1 MNMHETN
8 SFLSVQLSELFKQ
21 SWVVSIVFIFGAA
34 EFKERWFQRLKSE
47 PWRTINKLSKL
58 HLRTY
63 SCCFRRWLVT
73 RCYVPQMTSSAC
85 RVEMRISTNVV
96 IAFSYFAETKS
107 FSCSWLNV
115 IMILPLTPTRLPM
128 KENNKQETKTRTHEN
143 NIFQLLQPC
152 A

>member
-8 SFLSVQLSELFKQ
+8 SFLSVQLSELFKR
-21 SWVVSIVFIFGAA
+21 SWVVSTVFIFGTA

-58 HLRTY
+58 HRRTY
-63 SCCFRRWLVT
+63 SYCSRKWLVT
-73 RCYVPQMTSSAC
+73 RCYVPQMTSSAYG
-85 RVEMRISTNVV
+85 VEMRISANVV
-96 IAFSYFAETKS
+96 IAFSYFVETKF

-115 IMILPLTPTRLPM
+115 IMILPLPPTRLPM
-128 KENNKQETKTRTHEN
+128 EENNKLETKMRTHEY
-143 NIFQLLQPC
+143 NIFQLRQPC